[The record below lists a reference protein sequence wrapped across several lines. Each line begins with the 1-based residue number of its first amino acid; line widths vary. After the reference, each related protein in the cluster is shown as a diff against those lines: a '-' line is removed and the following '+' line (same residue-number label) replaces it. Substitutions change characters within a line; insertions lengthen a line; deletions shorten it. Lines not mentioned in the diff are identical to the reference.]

1 MAQVPGVTGS
11 GAGTAG
17 QMTKAQ
23 QQSAL
28 QQQNMQAR
36 RTVLKQSFPMLQS
49 IYNNTFQ
56 PAAQNQFQ
64 LPPQN
69 VGLMRGLLIRM
80 TATVT
85 NPADGSS
92 LLSLTPFGPANL
104 VQSFIFTDLQNYQ
117 RINTTGWHIAMLN
130 SLRAGRPFFSSTP
143 SDSPMGFGSNW
154 SIIKAPATIAAG
166 ASGTVNMYYY
176 IPFAY
181 AENDLTGSIYMN
193 VVNATANLQ
202 VQLATPAQAV
212 VANTADPTLA
222 MYQGAGAVAGV
233 TLTNVT
239 VNVYQD
245 YLDQLPM
252 TAKGP
257 LLPSVDLN
265 TMYELKN
272 TSFSALVQGQDFYM
286 AYSNFRH
293 FLSTMAVFDN
303 QTGGAYPT
311 PGTDVNYWSQRAANA
326 TDLRKADPYT
336 WESFARRKVQ
346 TDFPIPLYV
355 FDTRSKPVY
364 TTQSG
369 NMNLVLNASLVNPGA
384 SVLVA
389 WEMLANISNLLNAG
403 SLASS

>member
-1 MAQVPGVTGS
+1 MNGVQGS
-11 GAGTAG
+11 GAVNG
-17 QMTKAQ
+17 QMTRAQ
-23 QQSAL
+23 QQNAL
-28 QQQNMQAR
+28 QQANMQAR
-36 RTVLKQSFPMLQS
+36 RQVLKQAFPMLQS
-49 IYNNTFQ
+49 IYSNTFQ
-56 PAAQNQFQ
+56 PASQATFQ

-69 VGLMRGLLIRM
+69 VGLMRGLLLRM

-85 NPADGSS
+85 NPSSGSS
-92 LLSLTPFGPANL
+92 ALSLTPLGPANL
-104 VQSFIFTDLQNYQ
+104 VQNFVFTDLQNYQ

-154 SIIKAPATIAAG
+154 SIIKAPSTIAAG
-166 ASGTVNMYYY
+166 ATGTIDMYYY

-181 AENDLTGSIYMN
+181 AENDLTGAIYMN

-202 VQLATPAQAV
+202 VQLATAAQAV

-222 MYQGAGAVAGV
+222 IYQGAGAVAGV

-239 VNVYQD
+239 VQVYQD

-252 TAKGP
+252 TQKGP
-257 LLPSVDLN
+257 VLPSVDLN

-293 FLSTMAVFDN
+293 FLSTMFIYDN
-303 QTGGAYPT
+303 QSGGAYPA
-311 PGTDVNYWSQRAANA
+311 PGSDINYISQRAANA

-336 WESFARRKVQ
+336 WQSYGRRRIQ
-346 TDFPIPLYV
+346 TDFPVPLYIS
-355 FDTRSKPVY
+355 DTRSKPVY

-369 NMNLVLNASLVNPGA
+369 NMNLVINPSLVNTNA

>member
-1 MAQVPGVTGS
+1 MANPKTVQGS
-11 GAGTAG
+11 GAGAVSA
-17 QMTKAQ
+17 QSQ
-23 QQSAL
+23 QQQL

-36 RTVLKQSFPMLQS
+36 RAVLKAAFPMLQS

-56 PAAQNQFQ
+56 PASQNTFQ

-85 NPADGSS
+85 NPSSGSS
-92 LLSLTPFGPANL
+92 ELSLTPMGPANL
-104 VQSFIFTDLQNYQ
+104 VQNFIFTDLQNYQ

-130 SLRAGRPFFSSTP
+130 SLRAGRPFMSSTP

-154 SIIKAPATIAAG
+154 PIIKAPATIAAG
-166 ASGTVNMYYY
+166 SSGTVNMYYY

-181 AENDLTGSIYMN
+181 AENDLTGAIYMN

-202 VQLATPAQAV
+202 CTLATPAQAF

-233 TLTNVT
+233 TLTNVQ
-239 VNVYQD
+239 VQIYQD

-252 TAKGP
+252 TSKGP
-257 LLPSVDLN
+257 VLPSVDLN

-272 TSFSALVQGQDFYM
+272 TSFSALTVGQDFYM

-293 FLSTMAVFDN
+293 FLSTMALYNN
-303 QTGGAYPT
+303 QTGGAYPS
-311 PGTDVNYWSQRAANA
+311 PGTDINYWAQRAANA
-326 TDLRKADPYT
+326 TDLRKTDPFT

-355 FDTRSKPVY
+355 FDTRTRPVF

-369 NMNLVLNASLVNPGA
+369 NMNLVLNPSAVNTGA

>member
-1 MAQVPGVTGS
+1 MAGKTVAGS
-11 GAGTAG
+11 GAGP
-17 QMTKAQ
+17 MTQ
-23 QQSAL
+23 QQQQQAL
-28 QQQNMQAR
+28 QQQNMQQR
-36 RTVLKQSFPMLQS
+36 RAVLKMGFPMLQS
-49 IYNNTFQ
+49 IYSNTFQ

-69 VGLMRGLLIRM
+69 VGLMRGLLIKM

-85 NPADGSS
+85 NPAAGSS
-92 LLSLTPFGPANL
+92 LLSLTPMGPANL
-104 VQSFIFTDLQNYQ
+104 VQNFIFTDLQNYQ
-117 RINTTGWHIAMLN
+117 RINTSGWHIAMLN
-130 SLRAGRPFFSSTP
+130 SLRSGRPFMSSTP

-154 SIIKAPATIAAG
+154 PIIKAPATIAAG

-202 VQLATPAQAV
+202 VQLSTAAQAV

-233 TLTNVT
+233 TLTNVQ
-239 VNVYQD
+239 VNIYQD
-245 YLDQLPM
+245 YIDQIPM
-252 TAKGP
+252 SSKGP
-257 LLPSVDLN
+257 ILPSVDLN

-286 AYSNFRH
+286 PWSNFRH
-293 FLSTMAVFDN
+293 FLSTMAIFDN
-303 QTGGAYPT
+303 QANGVYPT
-311 PGTDVNYWSQRAANA
+311 PGSDINYWAQRAANA
-326 TDLRKADPYT
+326 TDLRKTDPFT
-336 WESFARRKVQ
+336 WESFARRLVQ
-346 TDFPIPLYV
+346 TDFPVPLYV
-355 FDTRSKPVY
+355 FDTRRKPVY

-369 NMNLVLNASLVNPGA
+369 NMSLVLNPSLLNAGA
-384 SVLVA
+384 SVLVG
-389 WEMLANISNLLNAG
+389 WEMLANVSNLLNAG

>member
-1 MAQVPGVTGS
+1 MAEKTVQGG
-11 GAGTAG
+11 G
-17 QMTKAQ
+17 QGGLSRMQ
-23 QQSAL
+23 QQQAL
-28 QQQNMQAR
+28 QQANMNAR
-36 RTVLKQSFPMLQS
+36 RAVLRSAFPMLQS
-49 IYNNTFQ
+49 IFSNTFQ
-56 PAAQNQFQ
+56 PATQNTFQ

-85 NPADGSS
+85 NPASGSS
-92 LLSLTPFGPANL
+92 TLSLTPLGPSNL
-104 VQSFIFTDLQNYQ
+104 VQNFVFTDLQNYQ

-130 SLRAGRPFFSSTP
+130 SLRSGRPWLSSTP

-154 SIIKAPATIAAG
+154 PIIKAPSTIATG

-181 AENDLTGSIYMN
+181 AENDLTGAIYMN

-202 VQLATPAQAV
+202 VTLATAAQAI

-222 MYQGAGAVAGV
+222 IYQGAGAVAGV
-233 TLTNVT
+233 TLTNVQ
-239 VNVYQD
+239 VQIYQD

-252 TAKGP
+252 TQKGP
-257 LLPSVDLN
+257 VLPSVDLN

-272 TSFSALVQGQDFYM
+272 TSFSAIVQGQDFYM

-293 FLSTMAVFDN
+293 FLSTMALYNN
-303 QTGGAYPT
+303 QSNGAYPS
-311 PGTDVNYWSQRAANA
+311 PGSDINYWSQRAANA
-326 TDLRKADPYT
+326 TDLRKCDPYT
-336 WESFARRKVQ
+336 WETFARRKIQ

-355 FDTRSKPVY
+355 FDTRAKPVF

-369 NMNLVLNASLVNPGA
+369 NMNLVMNPSLVNTGA